1 MWHKIAAFII
11 KYRIALLITLLAS
24 TAIMGYFASQVKI
37 SYEFTS
43 AVPTD
48 NAKYVEYQSF
58 RKQFGEDGN
67 LMVIGV
73 QSRDFFSPGF
83 FNDYAL
89 LAKKIAKVH
98 AVENVLS
105 IPGAVMLVK
114 DTATQ
119 KLKVSPIAGDPP
131 FANTD
136 SIKQTFLNLPF
147 YKGFL
152 YNPATDAYMMA
163 VRIDKTVL
171 NSKDRAG
178 VINEIL
184 DLGDAFGKKE
194 HTEMHYSGLPL
205 IRTEMAMK
213 VQSEM
218 RLFLILSF
226 VLTAVILVLFFR
238 AFTAVLSSMLVVA
251 IGVVWSM
258 GTIVLLGY
266 KITILTALIP
276 PLVVVIGI
284 PNCVY
289 LLNRYHYEYHRNPN
303 KMKSLLRM
311 VDRMGIVTFFTNLTA
326 AIGFGVFFF
335 TKSTLL
341 KEFGLVAGIN
351 ILGLFFISLVFIPAF
366 FSFLPPP
373 KTKHTSYL
381 EKGWITK
388 LLTRI
393 TNWVFSHRAWIYSFT
408 IAICVFSAIGLSKL
422 KNDAHIVDD
431 LPKSDKVFV
440 DLKFFERNFR
450 GVMPLE
456 IVIDTKKKNG
466 VLSLDVLG
474 KMDMIVDSMQKYPEI
489 ARPLAITEGIKFA
502 NQAYFGGDPANYEV
516 PGDMLQAAFVMPYL
530 HTSKGDDNS
539 MFNKLLHSF
548 IDADKRKARIS
559 VNMADIG
566 SRRLP
571 SLLDSIQYD
580 ILKILDTG
588 KYNIAFTDTNTSVSS
603 LHFSSKWPFYASVTD
618 VKPLPIPKVDSN
630 KKSID
635 ITFTGTTVT
644 FLEGSKFI
652 VNSLRDSLV
661 LAFLIIFGCM
671 ILLFRSW
678 RILLISIVVNIVPLL
693 ITAGLMGWVGIRI
706 KPSTVLVF
714 SVALGITIDVTIR
727 FLVNFKQELARHDD
741 SIADTVHRTIHDT
754 GLSIIYTSLILTAG
768 FGVFALSEFDGTKAL
783 GYLTSITLLL
793 AMVTNLTLLPALLLW
808 MDKVIERKNNAI
820 QFLMEEDDDDS
831 DEMQKND

>member
-1 MWHKIAAFII
+1 MWHNIAAFII
-11 KYRIALLITLLAS
+11 KFRIALLIILLAS
-24 TAIMGYFASQVKI
+24 TGIMGYFAAQVKI

-73 QSRDFFSPGF
+73 QTQDFFSPGF
-83 FNDYAL
+83 FNDYAT
-89 LAKKIAKVH
+89 LAKKVSQVKS
-98 AVENVLS
+98 VENVLS
-105 IPGAVMLVK
+105 IPGAITLIK
-114 DTATQ
+114 DTVTQ
-119 KLKVSPIAGDPP
+119 KLKVVPIAGDLPI
-131 FANTD
+131 ANVD
-136 SIKQTFLNLPF
+136 SFKQAFLNLPF

-152 YNPATDAYMMA
+152 YNPATNAYMMA
-163 VRIDKTVL
+163 VRIDKNVL
-171 NSKDRAG
+171 NSKGRAA
-178 VINEIL
+178 VINNIVAL
-184 DLGDAFGKKE
+184 ADSFGQR
-194 HTEMHYSGLPL
+194 HNIEMHYSGLPL
-205 IRTEMAMK
+205 IRTQMALK

-218 RLFLILSF
+218 KLFLVLSF

-238 AFTAVLSSMLVVA
+238 SLTAVLASMLVVA

-289 LLNRYHYEYHRNPN
+289 LLNRYHYEYYRNPN

-373 KTKHTSYL
+373 NVRHTSYL
-381 EKGWITK
+381 ESSWINK

-393 TNWVFSHRAWIYSFT
+393 TNWVFGHRVWIYSFT
-408 IAICVFSAIGLSKL
+408 IVVCVFSVIGLTRL
-422 KNDAHIVDD
+422 RNDAHIVDD
-431 LPKSDKVFV
+431 LPKSDKVSV
-440 DLKFFERNFR
+440 DLKFFEKNFR

-456 IVIDTKKKNG
+456 LVIDTKRKNG

-474 KMDMIVDSMQKYPEI
+474 KMDKLTAYLQQYPEI
-489 ARPLAITEGIKFA
+489 GRPLAITEGIKFA
-502 NQAYFGGDPANYEV
+502 NQAYFGGDTANYEV
-516 PGDMLQAAFVMPYL
+516 PGDMIQAAFIMPYL
-530 HTSKGDDNS
+530 RTGRGNDNS
-539 MFNKLLHSF
+539 MFNRLLHSF
-548 IDADKRKARIS
+548 IDSTKQKARIS
-559 VNMADIG
+559 VNMADVG

-571 SLLDSIQYD
+571 ALLDSIRPEVNK
-580 ILKILDTG
+580 L
-588 KYNIAFTDTNTSVSS
+588 F
-603 LHFSSKWPFYASVTD
+603 
-618 VKPLPIPKVDSN
+618 DSN
-630 KKSID
+630 KY
-635 ITFTGTTVT
+635 TVTYTGTSIT

-661 LAFLIIFGCM
+661 LAFLIIFSCM
-671 ILLFRSW
+671 IALFRSW

-693 ITAGLMGWVGIRI
+693 ITAGLMGWMGIRI

-727 FLVNFKQELARHDD
+727 FLVNFKQELSRHDD
-741 SIADTVHRTIHDT
+741 SIANTVHRTIHDT
-754 GLSIIYTSLILTAG
+754 GLSIIYTSLILIAG
-768 FGVFALSEFDGTKAL
+768 FSVFILSQFDGTKAL

-808 MDKVIERKNNAI
+808 MDKVIEKKNNAAA
-820 QFLMEEDDDDS
+820 FLMGEDD
-831 DEMQKND
+831 NDVIKL

>member
-1 MWHKIAAFII
+1 
-11 KYRIALLITLLAS
+11 
-24 TAIMGYFASQVKI
+24 
-37 SYEFTS
+37 
-43 AVPTD
+43 
-48 NAKYVEYQSF
+48 
-58 RKQFGEDGN
+58 
-67 LMVIGV
+67 MVIGV
-73 QSRDFFSPGF
+73 QTKDFFTTSF
-83 FNDYAL
+83 FNDYAIL
-89 LAKKIAKVH
+89 TRDIDSVKS
-98 AVENVLS
+98 VENVLS
-105 IPGAVMLVK
+105 IPGAITLIK
-114 DTATQ
+114 DTLTQ
-119 KLKVSPIAGDPP
+119 KLKVQPISTMPP
-131 FANTD
+131 ANVD
-136 SIKQTFLNLPF
+136 SFKQAFLSLPF

-152 YNPATDAYMMA
+152 YNPATDAYTMA
-163 VRIDKTVL
+163 IRIDKTVL

-178 VINEIL
+178 VISNIVA
-184 DLGDAFGKKE
+184 LGDAFGKK
-194 HTEMHYSGLPL
+194 HNIEMHYSGLPL
-205 IRTEMAMK
+205 IRTQMAMK

-238 AFTAVLSSMLVVA
+238 SFTAVLASMLVVA

-289 LLNRYHYEYHRNPN
+289 LLNRYHYEYYRNPN
-303 KMKSLLRM
+303 KMRSLLRM

-335 TKSTLL
+335 TKSVLL

-351 ILGLFFISLVFIPAF
+351 ILGLFFISLIFIPAF
-366 FSFLPPP
+366 FSFLPAP

-381 EKGWITK
+381 ESSWINTV
-388 LLTRI
+388 LTRI
-393 TNWVFSHRAWIYSFT
+393 ANWVFSHRMSIYAFT
-408 IAICVFSAIGLSKL
+408 GVVCVFSVIGLTRL

-440 DLKFFERNFR
+440 DLKFFENNFR

-456 IVIDTKKKNG
+456 IVIDSKRKNG
-466 VLSLDVLG
+466 IISLDVLG
-474 KMDMIVDSMQKYPEI
+474 KMDKLSQLLQQYPEI
-489 ARPLAITEGIKFA
+489 GRPLAITEGIKFA
-502 NQAYFGGDPANYEV
+502 NQAYFGGDTSNYEV

-530 HTSKGDDNS
+530 RTNKGDNNS
-539 MFNKLLHSF
+539 MFNRLLHSY
-548 IDADKRKARIS
+548 IDSTKQKARVS
-559 VNMADIG
+559 VSMMDIG
-566 SRRLP
+566 SHRLP
-571 SLLDSIQYD
+571 GLLDSIRPQVNN
-580 ILKILDTG
+580 LFDTT
-588 KYNIAFTDTNTSVSS
+588 KFN
-603 LHFSSKWPFYASVTD
+603 VTY
-618 VKPLPIPKVDSN
+618 
-630 KKSID
+630 
-635 ITFTGTTVT
+635 TGTSIT

-652 VNSLRDSLV
+652 VNSLRDSLI

-671 ILLFRSW
+671 VVLFRSW
-678 RILLISIVVNIVPLL
+678 RILLISIIVNIVPLL
-693 ITAGLMGWVGIRI
+693 ITAGLMGWAGIRI

-754 GLSIIYTSLILTAG
+754 GLSIIYTSLILIAG
-768 FGVFALSEFDGTKAL
+768 FSVFILSQFDGTKAL

-808 MDKVIERKNNAI
+808 MDKVIEKKNNAAT
-820 QFLMEEDDDDS
+820 FLMGEDD
-831 DEMQKND
+831 NDVIKLND

>member
-11 KYRIALLITLLAS
+11 KFRIALLISLLVS
-24 TAIMGYFASQVKI
+24 TAIMGYFASQVKL

-48 NAKYVEYQSF
+48 NAKYIEYQNF

-67 LMVIGV
+67 LMVVGV
-73 QSRDFFSPGF
+73 QTKDFFTPSF
-83 FNDYAL
+83 FNDYAV
-89 LAKKIAKVH
+89 LAKQVAKIH

-105 IPGAVMLVK
+105 IPGSITLTK
-114 DTATQ
+114 DTATE

-131 FANTD
+131 FSNVD
-136 SIKQTFLNLPF
+136 SIRQIFLNLPF

-152 YNPATDAYMMA
+152 YNNAETPAYMMA
-163 VRIDKTVL
+163 VRIEKNVL
-171 NSKDRAG
+171 NSASRAA
-178 VINEIL
+178 VIDSIL
-184 DLGDAFGKKE
+184 SLGNAFGQK
-194 HTEMHYSGLPL
+194 HNTEMHYSGLPL
-205 IRTEMAMK
+205 IRTEMAVK

-238 AFTAVLSSMLVVA
+238 SFTAVLSSMLVVA

-266 KITILTALIP
+266 KITLLTALIP

-289 LLNRYHYEYHRNPN
+289 LLNRYHYEYQKNPN

-335 TKSTLL
+335 TKSVLL

-351 ILGLFFISLVFIPAF
+351 ILGLFFISLIFIPAF

-373 KTKHTSYL
+373 DVRHTSYL
-381 EKGWITK
+381 DTNWIDK

-393 TNWVFSHRAWIYSFT
+393 TNWVFSHRVWIYGFT
-408 IAICVFSAIGLSKL
+408 IIVCVFSVIGLTKL
-422 KNDAHIVDD
+422 RNNAHIVDD
-431 LPKSDKVFV
+431 LPKSDKVFM
-440 DLKFFERNFR
+440 DLKFFEKNFK

-456 IVIDTKKKNG
+456 IMIDTRKKNG
-466 VLSLDVLG
+466 VLSLEILG
-474 KMDMIVDSMQKYPEI
+474 KMDRLVDTLEKYPEI
-489 ARPLAITEGIKFA
+489 GRPLAITEGIKFA
-502 NQAYFGGDPANYEV
+502 NQAYFGGDTSNYEV
-516 PGDMLQAAFVMPYL
+516 PGDMLQAAFIMPYL
-530 HTSKGDDNS
+530 RTNKGENNT
-539 MFNKLLHSF
+539 MFNRLLHSF
-548 IDADKRKARIS
+548 IDSNKQKARIS
-559 VNMADIG
+559 VSMADVG
-566 SRRLP
+566 SSVLP
-571 SLLDSIQYD
+571 GLLDNIRPKVLQ
-580 ILKILDTG
+580 IFDTAR
-588 KYNIAFTDTNTSVSS
+588 YNVNFTDAPQ
-603 LHFSSKWPFYASVTD
+603 FST
-618 VKPLPIPKVDSN
+618 KPDSA
-630 KKSID
+630 KKTVD
-635 ITFTGTTVT
+635 ITFTGTSVT

-652 VNSLRDSLV
+652 VNSLRDSLI

-671 ILLFRSW
+671 VVLFRSW
-678 RILLISIVVNIVPLL
+678 RILIISIVVNIVPLL
-693 ITAGLMGWVGIRI
+693 ITAGLMGWMGIRI

-754 GLSIIYTSLILTAG
+754 GLSIIYTSLILIAG
-768 FGVFALSEFDGTKAL
+768 FSVFILSQFDGTKSL
-783 GYLTSITLLL
+783 GYLTSMTLLL

-808 MDKVIERKNNAI
+808 MDKVIEKKNNPAA
-820 QFLMEEDDDDS
+820 FLMEEDD
-831 DEMQKND
+831 NDVINENQ